1 MSGTAA
7 CVSLID
13 TSIFQMEGTF
23 SFTSFA
29 FYHLFFPFE
38 QNFILIE
45 SKAAFIR
52 ICVYASTKIPVSF
65 YGGELYMTVKDAVA
79 ERFQELCR
87 QRVICP
93 NELANL
99 AGGHPF
105 HRLQPAEPSPPAGFH
120 HHHQKTVRWVGYYFG
135 PFFLLSPVRLSG
147 AGAAVKPRSSRNQV
161 RKMQLWNNAVSSA
174 VKSSNRYQSAL

>member
-29 FYHLFFPFE
+29 FYHLLFPFE

-45 SKAAFIR
+45 SKAAFIG

-79 ERFQELCR
+79 EHFQELCR

-99 AGGHPF
+99 AGVTTSTVYSLLNPARHQISITTIKKLCDDLDVTLGQF
-105 HRLQPAEPSPPAGFH
+105 FECSLFDRLEQEM
-120 HHHQKTVRWVGYYFG
+120 R
-135 PFFLLSPVRLSG
+135 
-147 AGAAVKPRSSRNQV
+147 
-161 RKMQLWNNAVSSA
+161 
-174 VKSSNRYQSAL
+174 